1 MSNIIV
7 KVANKMKNCNSASF
21 YPNERGNVATIFALA
36 ALPVIMSAG
45 MGIDYARSS
54 DAKSLMQSAVDSAA
68 IALVL
73 DSSAGSCASKKTKV
87 LNSITNLMNTKD
99 WVSYN
104 ATDVTVSDGDTGGC
118 TVAISGKVD
127 TAIMAIAGF
136 KTMDVSATATAIA
149 GASKKLEIALAL
161 DNTGSM
167 KDDMG
172 SLRAAATNFVD
183 TLFAKAGGSGQLK
196 IGLIPFVAAVNPG
209 KAFVD
214 NSATADYKGLSP
226 YHGHLFNNM
235 SVRNATSID
244 AWAGCKYDVYSNGSA
259 SGVGSGGNSDKG
271 AWLENIFGKSGAKFA
286 YMANELIGIKTAH
299 AQTAGGTTP
308 VTDYAGMAATWK
320 TSNTF
325 KDNKGTGKDIRV
337 MLPSTLS
344 DTSTFHVDTITCHLI
359 NPPKVNHFDLFNR
372 IQGQSL
378 PGAGFQSASWKGCV
392 EARPDPFDLTDDA
405 PGADPKS
412 LFVPYFYPSDP
423 DTSATAINNSFPAG
437 SYNNSYMPNAPI
449 EPATYNGDAVADF
462 ALRSGFL
469 RSISGGSAPDLFKYN
484 LSVPPIK
491 PLTAAAEKGPE
502 SWGPNRACP
511 NAVTPLTTSQ
521 STLQTEIN
529 GLTHWFGGG
538 TITSEGLMWAWR
550 VLSPNAP
557 YGPNVASTLGSSYF
571 GGAAYTDASTQK
583 YIVLMTDGI
592 NNLQGNGPLDP
603 SGKFP
608 HEDNEV
614 YSEYTAYGALWANY
628 TIGKKNFAPGVPVT
642 SGMYGAGS
650 PPASGM
656 GVANFDDARK
666 LLDAR
671 LTTACTNAKAT
682 GIKIYTIYFSHGA
695 ADKHATDILTQ
706 CSGADNTFVA
716 TDSTGLQT
724 AFNKIA
730 SSINIGNVRLIK

>member
-73 DSSAGSCASKKTKV
+73 DSTPGAGSCSSKKTKA
-87 LNSITNLMNTKD
+87 LNAITTLMNTKD

-104 ATDVTVSDGDTGGC
+104 STDVTVSDGDTGGC
-118 TVAISGKVD
+118 TVSISGKVD

-172 SLRAAATNFVD
+172 SLRAAATNFVN
-183 TLFAKAGGSGQLK
+183 TLFAKAGSSGQLK

-209 KAFVD
+209 KAFV
-214 NSATADYKGLSP
+214 NNPAMADFKGLSP
-226 YHGHLFNNM
+226 YHGHLFNGSIVRRIYDIDSGNDC
-235 SVRNATSID
+235 SVSSS
-244 AWAGCKYDVYSNGSA
+244 GGGSN
-259 SGVGSGGNSDKG
+259 SGVGSGGGSDKSS
-271 AWLENIFGKSGAKFA
+271 WLENVFGKAGAKFA
-286 YMANELIGIKTAH
+286 YVANELIGVTLAH
-299 AQTAGGTTP
+299 AQVAGGTTP
-308 VTDYAGMAATWK
+308 ATDYAGMAATW
-320 TSNTF
+320 TVSNTF
-325 KDNKGTGKDIRV
+325 KDKDGNNIRV
-337 MLPSTLS
+337 MLPSTLT
-344 DTSTFHVDTITCHLI
+344 DTSTFNI
-359 NPPKVNHFDLFNR
+359 NKLQCRIVNPAKVNHFDLFNR
-372 IQGQSL
+372 VKD
-378 PGAGFQSASWKGCV
+378 ASWKGCV
-392 EARPDPFDLTDDA
+392 EARPDPWDVNDA
-405 PGADPKS
+405 PPSADPKS

-423 DTSATAINNSFPAG
+423 DTSPSAINNTSGFA
-437 SYNNSYMPNAPI
+437 SNAYNNSYLPNASDSAI
-449 EPATYNGDAVADF
+449 DF
-462 ALRSGFL
+462 ALNVGFML
-469 RSISGGSAPDLFKYN
+469 SSAGGSGPVLFRYSASIP
-484 LSVPPIK
+484 LIK
-491 PLTAAAEKGPE
+491 PLTAAAEKGPV

-557 YGPNVASTLGSSYF
+557 YGPNVAPALGASYF
-571 GGAAYTDASTQK
+571 GGAAYSDTSTQK

-592 NNLQGNGPLDP
+592 NDVQGNGPLDP
-603 SGKFP
+603 TGKFP
-608 HEDNEV
+608 HDDNDV
-614 YSEYTAYGALWANY
+614 FSDYTAYGALWNDNS
-628 TIGKKNFAPGVPVT
+628 GMKNFAPGVPVT
-642 SGMYGAGS
+642 AGMYGSGS

-656 GVANFDDARK
+656 GVARFSDASN
-666 LLDAR
+666 LLDSR
-671 LTTACTNAKAT
+671 LTTACTNAKAA
-682 GIKIYTIYFSHGA
+682 GIKIYTIYFSHGTPSA
-695 ADKHATDILTQ
+695 HATSILTQ

-716 TDSTGLQT
+716 ADSTALQT

>member
-1 MSNIIV
+1 MSKIV
-7 KVANKMKNCNSASF
+7 ATLANKLKKSNCATF
-21 YPNERGNVATIFALA
+21 YADKSGNFAIIFALA
-36 ALPVIMSAG
+36 TIPVIMSVG
-45 MGIDYARSS
+45 MGIDYIRSS
-54 DAKSLMQSAVDSAA
+54 DARALMQSAADSAA

-73 DSSAGSCASKKTKV
+73 DNNSGSCASKKSKV
-87 LNSITNLMNTKD
+87 KNSITTSMNTKD
-99 WVSYN
+99 WVNYTE
-104 ATDVTVSDGDTGGC
+104 ADVTVSNGDGGGC
-118 TVAISGKVD
+118 TVSISGKVD
-127 TAIMAIAGF
+127 TAIMAVAGF
-136 KTMDVSATATAIA
+136 KTMDVSATATAVA

-172 SLRAAATNFVD
+172 SLRSAATNFVN
-183 TLFAKAGGSGQLK
+183 TLFAKAGSSGQLK
-196 IGLIPFVAAVNPG
+196 IGLVPFVAAVNPG
-209 KAFVD
+209 KAFID
-214 NSATADYKGLSP
+214 NPAMADYKGVSP

-244 AWAGCKYDVYSNGSA
+244 AWAGCEYDVYSNGSA

-286 YMANELIGIKTAH
+286 YMANELIGIKAAH
-299 AQTAGGTTP
+299 AETAGGTTP
-308 VTDYAGMAATWK
+308 VTDYAGMALTWK

-325 KDNKGTGKDIRV
+325 KDKKGAGKDIRV

-344 DTSTFHVDTITCHLI
+344 DTSTFHVDTIACHLL

-372 IQGQSL
+372 IQG
-378 PGAGFQSASWKGCV
+378 AAWKGCV

-423 DTSATAINNSFPAG
+423 DTSATAINNTFPAN
-437 SYNNSYMPNAPI
+437 SYNNSYMPNAPK
-449 EPATYNGDAVADF
+449 ETASYAGDAVADF

-469 RSISGGSAPDLFKYN
+469 RSISGGSAPDLFKYS
-484 LSVPPIK
+484 LLVPPVK
-491 PLTAAAEKGPE
+491 PLTAAAEKGPD

-521 STLQTEIN
+521 STLQSEIN
-529 GLTHWFGGG
+529 SLTHWFGGG
-538 TITSEGLMWAWR
+538 TISSEGIMWAWR

-571 GGAAYTDASTQK
+571 GGAAYSDTSTQK

-603 SGKFP
+603 TGKFP

-614 YSEYTAYGALWANY
+614 YSEYTAYGSLWANY
-628 TIGKKNFAPGVPVT
+628 YIGMKKFAPGVPVT
-642 SGMYGAGS
+642 AGMFGAGS
-650 PPASGM
+650 PSANGM
-656 GVANFDDARK
+656 GVANFNDARN
-666 LLDAR
+666 LLDDR
-671 LTTACTNAKAT
+671 LTKACTNAKAT
-682 GIKIYTIYFSHGA
+682 GIKIYTIYFSHGV
-695 ADKHATDILTQ
+695 ADPHVTSILTQ
-706 CSGADNTFVA
+706 CSGTDNTFVA

-730 SSINIGNVRLIK
+730 SSINVGNVRLIK